1 MTEELPPTR
10 IAMLLYPKFTTL
22 DLVGPHQVLAGLPG
36 TITDLVAT
44 TREPVTSDTGVVI
57 TPDKGFD
64 ECEPDY
70 DVLLVPGGVG
80 THMVVQDARVLS
92 FVRRI
97 AHGAKYI
104 TSVCT
109 GSLILGAA
117 GLLSGYRAASHWA
130 FRDLL
135 SMYGAIPDDGRVVID
150 RNRITGGGVTA
161 GVDFGLRLAARL
173 AGEQTAKLR
182 QLVMEYDP
190 HPPFDSGTPH
200 RADAEVLT
208 RARRQL
214 APGVDSM
221 RHVAQRF
228 RSNAPIDSKAN
239 R

>member
-1 MTEELPPTR
+1 MTEQSAR
-10 IAMLLYPKFTTL
+10 IRMAMLLYPNFTTL
-22 DLVGPHQVLAGLPG
+22 DLIGPQQVLAGLPN
-36 TITDLVAT
+36 TTVDLVAD
-44 TREPVTSDTGVVI
+44 TRQPVTSDTNVVI

-80 THMVVQDARVLS
+80 THLLVEDARLLS
-92 FVRRI
+92 FLRRI

-135 SMYGAIPDDGRVVID
+135 SMYGAIPDDGRVVVD

-161 GVDFGLRLAARL
+161 GVDFGLQLAATV
-173 AGEQTAKLR
+173 AGEQAAKLR

-190 HPPFDSGTPH
+190 HPPFDCGAPH
-200 RADAEVLT
+200 RADAEVLAL
-208 RARRQL
+208 ARQQL

-221 RHVAQRF
+221 RLTAQLLRTDAAT
-228 RSNAPIDSKAN
+228 NTVAN